1 MDKEEPLIKDQDPS
15 TQGGPQRGLA
25 FMIIVGVASA
35 AAIVAGIVAI
45 AMVS

>member
-1 MDKEEPLIKDQDPS
+1 MTEQDPLIKDQDPS

-25 FMIIVGVASA
+25 FMIIVGVACA

>member
-1 MDKEEPLIKDQDPS
+1 MDEQEPLIKDQDPS

-25 FMIIVGVASA
+25 FMIIVGVACA
-35 AAIVAGIVAI
+35 AVIIAGIIAI